1 MDSFFSQPII
11 EIMAAPCVACL
22 ILACIHSYLGLHI
35 IERGVI
41 FVDLALAQTAAFGAT
56 VALLFGYNLHT
67 SGNYLW
73 SLMFAL
79 IAAFLFAISRTEN
92 PRVPHEAVIGIV
104 YAVAGGAAI
113 LALSRAPEG
122 GEELKALLVG
132 HLLFVSWD
140 EVVKLLII
148 YGVVGCL
155 HWFFRRPFLTISCSP
170 NTAYAKG
177 MNIRTWDFIFY
188 GLFGVV
194 VTSSVELAGV
204 LLVFC
209 FLIVPAVCGKL
220 VADSLIARLGFGWI
234 FSFVV
239 CIVGIAASYV
249 WDFPTGA
256 MVVTTFGGAAGLV
269 GIWSLLNPRPAVG
282 QVSSM

>member
-1 MDSFFSQPII
+1 
-11 EIMAAPCVACL
+11 MAAPCAACL
-22 ILACIHSYLGLHI
+22 ILALIHAYLGLHI

-41 FVDLALAQTAAFGAT
+41 FVDLALAQMAAFGAT
-56 VALLFGYNLHT
+56 VALLFGFGLHST
-67 SGNYLW
+67 GSYFL
-73 SLMFAL
+73 SLTFAL
-79 IAAFLFAISRTEN
+79 VGAFLFAVSRTKN

-132 HLLFVSWD
+132 HLLFVGWD
-140 EVVKLLII
+140 EVAKLVLI
-148 YGVVGCL
+148 YGVVGAA
-155 HWFFRRPFLTISCSP
+155 HWVLRRPFLKISCQP
-170 NTAYAKG
+170 EAAYAAG
-177 MNIRTWDFIFY
+177 MKVRSWDFLFY

-220 VADSLIARLGFGWI
+220 VADSVVARLVFGWI
-234 FSFVV
+234 FSVV
-239 CIVGIAASYV
+239 ICFLGIAASYV
-249 WDFPTGA
+249 LDFPTGA
-256 MVVTTFGGAAGLV
+256 MVVTTFGFGAAVV
-269 GIWSLLNPRPAVG
+269 GGWRLIA
-282 QVSSM
+282 QK